1 MDRVCACT
9 ANLPDLA
16 ALTYLKCRSG
26 HIMFSKAR
34 LKSTLKAYLFLAPFL
49 VVFIGLI
56 VYPIGLGVK
65 LSLYGQRG
73 ARMWYVGLENYQRVF
88 QDSMFWSSFKIPLFL
103 LLVQVPV
110 MLFLATLIAL
120 GYETRKNGGPIYR
133 FLYYLPYTIPG
144 IVSGI
149 VWSYIFS
156 DSMSP
161 LSPILGWFGAENV
174 KFLTRGN
181 VPAILL
187 VIILWQFTG
196 YTAFLV
202 YSSLIAIPKEYSEAA
217 QLDGAGFWQV
227 AFRIKLPLLVGPLI
241 TLFIFNAI
249 GAMQVFNEPWM
260 LGNLVVLPLNYTP
273 AMYIYNSAFSQG
285 RFTYASAMGI
295 ILAVIT
301 CGISWYILRSAGR
314 QILGRRH

>member
-1 MDRVCACT
+1 
-9 ANLPDLA
+9 
-16 ALTYLKCRSG
+16 
-26 HIMFSKAR
+26 
-34 LKSTLKAYLFLAPFL
+34 
-49 VVFIGLI
+49 
-56 VYPIGLGVK
+56 
-65 LSLYGQRG
+65 
-73 ARMWYVGLENYQRVF
+73 
-88 QDSMFWSSFKIPLFL
+88 MFWQSFKIPLFL

-110 MLFLATLIAL
+110 MLFLATMIAFL
-120 GYETRKNGGPIYR
+120 YETRKGGGPVYR
-133 FLYYLPYTIPG
+133 FIYYLPYTIPG

-161 LSPILGWFGAENV
+161 LHPLLSLFGLENV
-174 KFLTRGN
+174 KLLTRAN
-181 VPAILL
+181 VPGILL

-217 QLDGAGFWQV
+217 QIDGAGLWQI
-227 AFRIKLPLLVGPLI
+227 AFRIKLPLLKGPLI

-285 RFTYASAMGI
+285 RFTYATAMGV

-301 CGISWYILRSAGR
+301 CAFSWYILRSAGR
-314 QILGRRH
+314 QILGRRD

>member
-1 MDRVCACT
+1 
-9 ANLPDLA
+9 
-16 ALTYLKCRSG
+16 
-26 HIMFSKAR
+26 MFSKAR

-249 GAMQVFNEPWM
+249 GAMQGFNEPWM